1 MFRRLFWNVEERR
14 LRSGWRLIFHLMM
27 VMVGTLLLALVL
39 VPVGGL
45 EPSDT
50 FAAAIGITVATWV
63 AARLLDRRPLAD
75 FGLRIDG
82 AWWTDLGFGL
92 LLGVVLQ
99 GSIFALEY
107 ALGWVTVTDTLVSNG
122 AGGLAVGIGG
132 ALLTFVL
139 VGFYEELLSRGYHLT
154 NLAEG
159 FNVPILGPTGAVML
173 AWIVSSAAFGLAHA
187 GNPNAT
193 WVSTTNISL
202 AGILLGV
209 GYVLTRS
216 LAIPIGLHISWNFA
230 QGNIFGFPV
239 SGTDAGATII
249 EIEQGGPALWTGGA
263 FGPEAGLL
271 GLVGMGVGIAA
282 TLMWVRLRYSA
293 LRIDTSIAVY
303 ATSSTDATPDSASE
317 NLQGEIPEGALD

>member
-1 MFRRLFWNVEERR
+1 MLRRFFWNLEERR
-14 LRSGWRLIFHLMM
+14 LRSGWRLMFHLIM
-27 VMVGTLLLALVL
+27 VMAGTLLMALVL

-50 FAAAIGITVATWV
+50 LAAAIGITVATWI
-63 AARLLDRRPLAD
+63 AAKVLDQRPFAD
-75 FGLRIDG
+75 FGLHIDG
-82 AWWTDLGFGL
+82 TWWTDFGFGV

-99 GSIFALEY
+99 GGVFTLEY
-107 ALGWVTVTDTLVSNG
+107 TLGWVTVSDTLVANG
-122 AGGLAVGIGG
+122 PGGFAWGFGG
-132 ALLTFVL
+132 ALLMFVL

-159 FNVPILGPTGAVML
+159 FNMPILGPVGAVLL

-230 QGNIFGFPV
+230 QGNVFGFPV
-239 SGTDAGATII
+239 SGTDAGATLID
-249 EIEQGGPALWTGGA
+249 IEQGGPALWTGGA

-271 GLVGMGVGIAA
+271 GLVAMAVGIGA
-282 TLMWVRLRYSA
+282 TVLWVRLRYGT
-293 LRIDTSIAVY
+293 LRIDASIATF
-303 ATSSTDATPDSASE
+303 ALSGGPSAPDPPDDAAASA
-317 NLQGEIPEGALD
+317 G